1 MKIIV
6 KNKLIKEYIFDE
18 DGNKIGELV
27 FNPNDNRIMNKLYKI
42 VQDAQLA
49 LKRLDKL
56 GKMPDVEKLKNTTLT
71 SIEDFEKVS
80 DDIDLLCKG
89 GQIETDTIEG
99 IFQDLYEIFGKDT
112 INAVTQGT
120 QDLEM
125 IEPIME
131 FVKPY
136 IEQSRKEKMQKYLK
150 KSNTEIDVLE

>member
-6 KNKLIKEYIFDE
+6 KNKLIKEDIFDE

>member
-6 KNKLIKEYIFDE
+6 KNKLIKEDIFDE
-18 DGNKIGELV
+18 SGNKIGELV

-125 IEPIME
+125 IETIME

>member
-6 KNKLIKEYIFDE
+6 KNKLIKEDIFDE
-18 DGNKIGELV
+18 EGKKIGELV

-49 LKRLDKL
+49 LKKLDKL

-89 GQIETDTIEG
+89 GQIETETIEG
-99 IFQDLYEIFGKDT
+99 IFQDLYEVFGKDT

-150 KSNTEIDVLE
+150 KSDTEVDVLE

>member
-6 KNKLIKEYIFDE
+6 KNKLIKEDIFDE

-42 VQDAQLA
+42 VQDAQMA
-49 LKRLDKL
+49 LKKLDKL

-136 IEQSRKEKMQKYLK
+136 IEKSRKEKMQKYLK
-150 KSNTEIDVLE
+150 KSDTEIDVLE

>member
-6 KNKLIKEYIFDE
+6 KNKLIKEDIFDE

-56 GKMPDVEKLKNTTLT
+56 GKMPDVEKLKNSTLT

-99 IFQDLYEIFGKDT
+99 IFKDLYEIFGKDT

>member
-6 KNKLIKEYIFDE
+6 KNKLIKEDIFDE

-89 GQIETDTIEG
+89 GQIETGTIEG

>member
-1 MKIIV
+1 M
-6 KNKLIKEYIFDE
+6 
-18 DGNKIGELV
+18 
-27 FNPNDNRIMNKLYKI
+27 
-42 VQDAQLA
+42 
-49 LKRLDKL
+49 
-56 GKMPDVEKLKNTTLT
+56 
-71 SIEDFEKVS
+71 
-80 DDIDLLCKG
+80 
-89 GQIETDTIEG
+89 
-99 IFQDLYEIFGKDT
+99 YEIFGKDT

>member
-6 KNKLIKEYIFDE
+6 KNKLIKEDIFDE

-56 GKMPDVEKLKNTTLT
+56 GKMPDVEKLKNSTLT

-150 KSNTEIDVLE
+150 KSDTEIDVLE

>member
-6 KNKLIKEYIFDE
+6 KNKLIKEDIFDE

-56 GKMPDVEKLKNTTLT
+56 GKMPDVEKLKNSTLT

-112 INAVTQGT
+112 INTVTQGT

>member
-6 KNKLIKEYIFDE
+6 KNKLIKEGIFDE

-56 GKMPDVEKLKNTTLT
+56 GKMPDVEKLKNSTLT

>member
-6 KNKLIKEYIFDE
+6 KNKLIKEDIFDE
-18 DGNKIGELV
+18 EGKKIGELV

-49 LKRLDKL
+49 LKKLDKL

-99 IFQDLYEIFGKDT
+99 IFQDLYEVFGKDT

-150 KSNTEIDVLE
+150 KSDTEVDVLE

>member
-6 KNKLIKEYIFDE
+6 KNKLIKEDIFDE

-56 GKMPDVEKLKNTTLT
+56 GKMPDVEKLKSSTLT

>member
-6 KNKLIKEYIFDE
+6 KNKLIKEDIFAE

-49 LKRLDKL
+49 LKKLDKL
-56 GKMPDVEKLKNTTLT
+56 GKMPDVEKLKNSTLT

>member
-1 MKIIV
+1 M
-6 KNKLIKEYIFDE
+6 
-18 DGNKIGELV
+18 
-27 FNPNDNRIMNKLYKI
+27 
-42 VQDAQLA
+42 
-49 LKRLDKL
+49 
-56 GKMPDVEKLKNTTLT
+56 T
-71 SIEDFEKVS
+71 
-80 DDIDLLCKG
+80 LLCKG

>member
-6 KNKLIKEYIFDE
+6 KNKLIKEDIFDE
-18 DGNKIGELV
+18 EGNKIGELV

-49 LKRLDKL
+49 LKKLDKL

-89 GQIETDTIEG
+89 GQIETGTIEG

>member
-6 KNKLIKEYIFDE
+6 KNKLIKEDIFDE

-56 GKMPDVEKLKNTTLT
+56 GKMPDVEKLKNSTLT

>member
-6 KNKLIKEYIFDE
+6 KNKLIKEDIFDE

-49 LKRLDKL
+49 LKKLDKL
-56 GKMPDVEKLKNTTLT
+56 GKMPDVEKLKNSTLT

>member
-1 MKIIV
+1 MKIVV
-6 KNKLIKEYIFDE
+6 KNKLIKEDIFDE

-42 VQDAQLA
+42 VQDAQLS
-49 LKRLDKL
+49 LKKLDKL

-136 IEQSRKEKMQKYLK
+136 IEQSRKEKTQKYLK
-150 KSNTEIDVLE
+150 KSDREIDVLE

>member
-6 KNKLIKEYIFDE
+6 KNKLIKENIFDE

-27 FNPNDNRIMNKLYKI
+27 INPNDNRIMNKLYKI

-49 LKRLDKL
+49 LKRIDKL

>member
-6 KNKLIKEYIFDE
+6 KNKLIKEDIFDE

-56 GKMPDVEKLKNTTLT
+56 GKMPDVEKLKNSTLT

-120 QDLEM
+120 RDLEM

>member
-6 KNKLIKEYIFDE
+6 KNKLIKEDIFDE

-71 SIEDFEKVS
+71 SIEDFEKAS

>member
-6 KNKLIKEYIFDE
+6 KNKLIKEDIFDE
-18 DGNKIGELV
+18 KGNKIGELV

-89 GQIETDTIEG
+89 GQIETGTIEG

>member
-6 KNKLIKEYIFDE
+6 KNKLIKEDIFDE
-18 DGNKIGELV
+18 GGNKIGELV

-42 VQDAQLA
+42 VQDAQMA
-49 LKRLDKL
+49 LKKLDKL

-136 IEQSRKEKMQKYLK
+136 IEKSRKEKMQKYLK
-150 KSNTEIDVLE
+150 KSDTEIDVLE

>member
-6 KNKLIKEYIFDE
+6 KNKLIKEDIFDE

-49 LKRLDKL
+49 LKKLDKL
-56 GKMPDVEKLKNTTLT
+56 GKMPDVEKLKNSTLT

-89 GQIETDTIEG
+89 GQIETATIEG

>member
-6 KNKLIKEYIFDE
+6 KNKLIKEDIFDE

-49 LKRLDKL
+49 LKKLDKL
-56 GKMPDVEKLKNTTLT
+56 GKMPDVEKLKNSTLT

-89 GQIETDTIEG
+89 GQIETGTIEG

>member
-1 MKIIV
+1 MKIVV
-6 KNKLIKEYIFDE
+6 KNKLIKEDIFDE

-49 LKRLDKL
+49 LKKLDKI

-99 IFQDLYEIFGKDT
+99 IFQDLYEVFGKDT
-112 INAVTQGT
+112 INTVTQGT

-150 KSNTEIDVLE
+150 KSDTEIDVLE

>member
-1 MKIIV
+1 
-6 KNKLIKEYIFDE
+6 
-18 DGNKIGELV
+18 
-27 FNPNDNRIMNKLYKI
+27 
-42 VQDAQLA
+42 
-49 LKRLDKL
+49 
-56 GKMPDVEKLKNTTLT
+56 MPDVEKLKNSTLT

>member
-1 MKIIV
+1 MKIVV
-6 KNKLIKEYIFDE
+6 KNKLIKEDIFDE